1 MCASAPARNDASLLH
16 IVGIHLELDATTVR
30 KANETLAHFSGYM
43 CKHQMSIR
51 EFNAEH
57 CSGKYTDDFTFG
69 YDWGVGRHG
78 GVGFVRKLRFV
89 RIRSIVKGRGS
100 SA

>member
-1 MCASAPARNDASLLH
+1 ML
-16 IVGIHLELDATTVR
+16 
-30 KANETLAHFSGYM
+30 
-43 CKHQMSIR
+43 IR

-78 GVGFVRKLRFV
+78 GVGFVRT
-89 RIRSIVKGRGS
+89 
-100 SA
+100 